1 MKSILLIEDDTALRC
16 NTREL
21 LELHNYK
28 VLEAENGK
36 IGIEM
41 ALQNVPDIIISDIL
55 MPEVD
60 GYQVIKELS
69 NHTSTLAIPFIFISA
84 KTEPID
90 IRKGMNLGADDYITK
105 PFTEDDLI
113 TSIES
118 RLAKTA
124 LLKKSGKISKTN
136 AVAQKEEIASLE
148 DLRAYFKRRG
158 ERIKIQKNETVY
170 REQKKAFH
178 IYFMEEGLV
187 KTHQMDEYG
196 KEIITGLYKQD
207 DFFGVYW
214 FKQVS
219 NYPETATALD
229 HTILY
234 QISHRT
240 FKKILAE
247 NHQLPLD
254 LAQLLSDNLTTL
266 KTHLLEMAYAS
277 VLKKTTNT
285 ILQFAELMKGQ
296 LNEEGI
302 KISRSDLASIAGI
315 STESFIRSLSSLK
328 KEGLIDIEGRNI
340 KIIDLQRLARLK
352 F

>member
-1 MKSILLIEDDTALRC
+1 MKTILLIEDDTALRS
-16 NTREL
+16 NIREL
-21 LELHNYK
+21 LEMNNYE
-28 VLEAENGK
+28 VMEAENGK
-36 IGIEM
+36 VGIEM
-41 ALQNVPDIIISDIL
+41 ALNNVPDIIISDIL
-55 MPEVD
+55 MPKAD
-60 GYQVIKELS
+60 GYQVLSELS
-69 NHTSTLAIPFIFISA
+69 NHNTTLGIPFIFISA
-84 KTEPID
+84 KTDPID
-90 IRKGMNLGADDYITK
+90 IRKGMNLGADDYLTK
-105 PFTEDDLI
+105 PFSEEDLI

-118 RLAKTA
+118 RLAKTN
-124 LLKKSGKISKTN
+124 LLKNYRKTRKKK
-136 AVAQKEEIASLE
+136 ATVEKEEIENLE
-148 DLRAYFKRRG
+148 DLRTYFNNKG
-158 ERIKIQKNETVY
+158 ERIIIEKNENVY
-170 REQKKAFH
+170 KEQKKAFH
-178 IYFMEEGLV
+178 IYYLKEGLV
-187 KTHQMDEYG
+187 KTHQMDDYG
-196 KEIITGLYKQD
+196 KEIITGLYKKN

-229 HTILY
+229 DTTLY

-247 NHQLPLD
+247 NHKLPLE
-254 LAQLLSDNLTTL
+254 LAQLLSDNLTIL

-296 LNEEGI
+296 LSDEGI

-340 KIIDLQRLARLK
+340 KIVDLQRLAKLK